1 MMMSAMPEMPRA
13 RAQLRKTN
21 EKYDSSR
28 KRWNDVF
35 SAPRPLPMA
44 AGSYHREYTQ
54 VNNEL
59 KKKRSRNDATTKHR
73 RTAGENKY
81 SKTEAA
87 QENERGN
94 RCSSLR
100 PPGSS

>member
-59 KKKRSRNDATTKHR
+59 KKKKVTKRRNNKTPPHSRREQVLKDGGGAR
-73 RTAGENKY
+73 E
-81 SKTEAA
+81 
-87 QENERGN
+87 
-94 RCSSLR
+94 
-100 PPGSS
+100 